1 MFFRFHA
8 GALPTLRASAP
19 TIPDAAFHA
28 ALEEYIE
35 ADKPETD
42 GENGGSDLI
51 W

>member
-8 GALPTLRASAP
+8 GALPTSRASTP

-35 ADKPETD
+35 ADKTETD
-42 GENGGSDLI
+42 GENGGSD
-51 W
+51 